1 MRSKPKKMTT
11 TTRRPGPDRPG
22 TVHSL
27 SRGGRDKDRTDPERK
42 CIVTGDAQPK
52 RGLIRFVIG
61 PEGQVVPDLAEKLP
75 GRGIWVT
82 ADRAAIDKAAAKGLF
97 SRAARAP
104 VSAPDDLGA
113 LTEAGVA
120 RRLVELVSMT
130 RKSGRAVAGFE
141 KVKGW
146 LAEGRAKVLLQ
157 ASDGSERGKGKL
169 WTPTGGRWFGCL
181 TASELGLSFGRD
193 HVIHGA
199 LAAGGLTD
207 KVILEAGR
215 LTGLRG
221 HDDGNT
227 AVGKE

>member
-1 MRSKPKKMTT
+1 M
-11 TTRRPGPDRPG
+11 
-22 TVHSL
+22 
-27 SRGGRDKDRTDPERK
+27 SRGGRIKDRDQPERR
-42 CIVTGDAQPK
+42 CIATGEVQPK
-52 RGLIRFVIG
+52 AGLIRFVSAPDG
-61 PEGQVVPDLAEKLP
+61 LVVPDLAEKLP
-75 GRGIWVT
+75 GRGIWVV

-97 SRAARAP
+97 SRAAKATVKAP
-104 VSAPDDLGA
+104 EGLADLV
-113 LTEAGVA
+113 EVGVA
-120 RRLVELVSMT
+120 RRLVELVSLA

-221 HDDGNT
+221 HDGGNT
-227 AVGKE
+227 AAGKE

>member
-1 MRSKPKKMTT
+1 M
-11 TTRRPGPDRPG
+11 
-22 TVHSL
+22 
-27 SRGGRDKDRTDPERK
+27 SRGGRIKERDEPERR
-42 CIVTGDAQPK
+42 CIATGEVQPK
-52 RGLIRFVIG
+52 RGLIRFVAG
-61 PEGQVVPDLAEKLP
+61 PDGVIVADLAEKLP
-75 GRGIWVT
+75 GRGIWVA
-82 ADRAAIDKAAAKGLF
+82 ADRAAIEKAAAKGLF
-97 SRAARAP
+97 SRAAKAQ
-104 VSAPDDLGA
+104 VKAPDG
-113 LTEAGVA
+113 
-120 RRLVELVSMT
+120 LVELVEAASAKRVVELVSLA